1 MTRDLLHQI
10 AEEVGNVRDDV
21 DDDDV
26 RNRLEIL
33 ADRLQSQAE
42 REATPALGT
51 LDRIQNALH
60 EIATETDDETVSD
73 RLENARKRIFEFLGT
88 LDDRGMKQ
96 HGWSEN
102 AESDSP
108 TTQK

>member
-1 MTRDLLHQI
+1 MTRDLLHQT
-10 AEEVGNVRDDV
+10 AREVENVRDDV

-26 RNRLEIL
+26 RNRLATL

-51 LDRIQNALH
+51 LDRIQNALR
-60 EIATETDDETVSD
+60 EIAAEIDDETVSD
-73 RLENARKRIFEFLGT
+73 RLENAREQIFEFLGT

-102 AESDSP
+102 TESDAP
-108 TTQK
+108 TNQK

>member
-1 MTRDLLHQI
+1 MLHQI
-10 AEEVGNVRDDV
+10 AEEVENVRDDV

-33 ADRLQSQAE
+33 ADRLQSQTE

-60 EIATETDDETVSD
+60 EIAAETDDETVSD
-73 RLENARKRIFEFLGT
+73 RLEDARKQIFEFLGP

-102 AESDSP
+102 TESDAP
-108 TTQK
+108 TTHR